1 MTNITIQN
9 STLNLKL
16 VKFNGEERQ
25 AVNARDL
32 HKFLENKQKFSTWI
46 KARIR
51 KYGFIENEYFIL
63 EKGFPQIYGKP
74 QPNGDLEETTA
85 KPLVKSVSQIYNTM
99 DRAISMGFSK
109 IDYYI
114 SLDMAKDLA
123 MDDLTNCLKLRRK
136 M

>member
-32 HKFLENKQKFSTWI
+32 HKFLESKQKFSTWI
-46 KARIR
+46 KTRIR
-51 KYGFIENEYFIL
+51 KYGFIENEDFIL
-63 EKGFPQIYGKP
+63 KKGFSQNYEKP
-74 QPNGDLEETTA
+74 QPNGDEVVFDNFI
-85 KPLVKSVSQIYNTM
+85 KKLVGRPTLDYFVSW
-99 DRAISMGFSK
+99 K
-109 IDYYI
+109 
-114 SLDMAKDLA
+114 MAKDLA

>member
-51 KYGFIENEYFIL
+51 KYGFVENEDFIVD
-63 EKGFPQIYGKP
+63 KGFSRNYEKP
-74 QPNGDLEETTA
+74 QPNGDFEKATA
-85 KPLVKSVSQIYNTM
+85 KPLVKSVSQI
-99 DRAISMGFSK
+99 
-109 IDYYI
+109 
-114 SLDMAKDLA
+114 
-123 MDDLTNCLKLRRK
+123 
-136 M
+136 

>member
-32 HKFLENKQKFSTWI
+32 HKFLENKQVFSTWI
-46 KARIR
+46 KAHIQ
-51 KYGFIENEYFIL
+51 KYGFVENEDFIL
-63 EKGFPQIYGKP
+63 ENSTKKRRGRPTLDYF
-74 QPNGDLEETTA
+74 
-85 KPLVKSVSQIYNTM
+85 VS
-99 DRAISMGFSK
+99 RK
-109 IDYYI
+109 
-114 SLDMAKDLA
+114 MAKDLA

>member
-32 HKFLENKQKFSTWI
+32 HKFLENKQVFSTWI
-46 KARIR
+46 KARIQ
-51 KYGFIENEYFIL
+51 KYGFVENEDFIL
-63 EKGFPQIYGKP
+63 EKGFLKNFKNP
-74 QPNGDLEETTA
+74 QPNGDEVVFDNSTQKRRGRPTLDYF
-85 KPLVKSVSQIYNTM
+85 VSWE
-99 DRAISMGFSK
+99 
-109 IDYYI
+109 
-114 SLDMAKDLA
+114 MAKDLA

-136 M
+136 I